1 VFCVGC
7 GWYLVDCWWDLS
19 IVLVRHFMSDA
30 WTMAKMV
37 AMVQIRDACWMRE
50 LALDL
55 MASLLVCLF

>member
-1 VFCVGC
+1 
-7 GWYLVDCWWDLS
+7 
-19 IVLVRHFMSDA
+19 
-30 WTMAKMV
+30 MAKMV